1 MCTTAGRAVRAAS
14 RKEPAGGGVFSSV
27 PGATSRKATLCVRW
41 GIHSG
46 FSVPTTKMIASAT
59 VTVCA
64 KISHNL
70 CMKVSEVMKREELM
84 NYLESLLQ
92 PGLFKDYCPNG
103 LQVEGRDEVRRV
115 VAGVTASQA
124 LLDAAVAAKAD
135 AVLVHHGYFWRGEDG
150 RITGM
155 RKRRLATLIEN
166 DISLLAYHLPLDAH
180 PTLGNNAQWAAA
192 LGWQAQ
198 GRFGEQDIGWVGT
211 LPQPQT
217 VAELA
222 TALTGALGRAP
233 LVIGDPA
240 RPISHLAWCSGGAQG
255 YFEQAIALGFDAYL
269 SGEISEQTVHLARES
284 GVAYLACGHH
294 ATERFGA
301 RALAAHL
308 QANFPVQCEFIDLD
322 NPV

>member
-1 MCTTAGRAVRAAS
+1 MKLVELVEYLDRLL
-14 RKEPAGGGVFSSV
+14 EPAKF
-27 PGATSRKATLCVRW
+27 R
-41 GIHSG
+41 
-46 FSVPTTKMIASAT
+46 
-59 VTVCA
+59 
-64 KISHNL
+64 
-70 CMKVSEVMKREELM
+70 
-84 NYLESLLQ
+84 
-92 PGLFKDYCPNG
+92 DYCPNG
-103 LQVEGRDEVRRV
+103 LQVEGRAEVRRI

-124 LLDAAVAAKAD
+124 LLDAAVAVQAD

-180 PTLGNNAQWAAA
+180 PMLGNNAQWAAV
-192 LGWQAQ
+192 LGWQVQ

-222 TALTGALGRAP
+222 TGLTGALGRAP

-240 RPISHLAWCSGGAQG
+240 RPISRLAWCSGGAQG
-255 YFEQAIALGFDAYL
+255 YFEQAIALGVDAYL

-284 GVAYLACGHH
+284 GVAYFAAGHH

-301 RALAAHL
+301 QALALHL
-308 QANFPVQCEFIDLD
+308 AQHCGLDCRFVDVD